1 MKTLLAAIPLHH
13 QIHKILILKLKKMET
28 YSSTNTK
35 LESAKK
41 HVKRIKGFYIH
52 AIVYICVNLMIIV
65 SNSLVAKN
73 GFADADGYMT
83 ALFWGFGLLAHG
95 LAVFAPDFIMGRNWE
110 ERKIQEY
117 LNK

>member
-1 MKTLLAAIPLHH
+1 
-13 QIHKILILKLKKMET
+13 MET

-52 AIVYICVNLMIIV
+52 AIVYICVNLFIIV
-65 SNSLVAKN
+65 ANSLDSSQ

-83 ALFWGFGLLAHG
+83 ALFWGFGLLAH
-95 LAVFAPDFIMGRNWE
+95 AMSVFAPDFILGNNWE
-110 ERKIQEY
+110 ERKIQEI
-117 LNK
+117 LSEK

>member
-1 MKTLLAAIPLHH
+1 
-13 QIHKILILKLKKMET
+13 MET
-28 YSSTNTK
+28 YNTTSQQR
-35 LESAKK
+35 LENAKK
-41 HVKRIKGFYIH
+41 QVKRMKGFYIH

-95 LAVFAPDFIMGRNWE
+95 LAVFAPNFIMGRNWE
-110 ERKIQEY
+110 ERKIQEI
-117 LNK
+117 LNQK

>member
-1 MKTLLAAIPLHH
+1 
-13 QIHKILILKLKKMET
+13 MET
-28 YSSTNTK
+28 YSSTNAK

-52 AIVYICVNLMIIV
+52 AIVYICVNLMIII

-73 GFADADGYMT
+73 GFADTDGYMT
-83 ALFWGFGLLAHG
+83 ALFWGFGLLAH
-95 LAVFAPDFIMGRNWE
+95 AMSVFAPDFILGRNWE

>member
-1 MKTLLAAIPLHH
+1 
-13 QIHKILILKLKKMET
+13 MET

-52 AIVYICVNLMIIV
+52 ATVYICVNLFIIV
-65 SNSLVAKN
+65 ANSLDSSK

-83 ALFWGFGLLAHG
+83 ALFWGFGLLAH
-95 LAVFAPDFIMGRNWE
+95 AMTVFAPDFILGNNWE
-110 ERKIQEY
+110 ERKIHEY
-117 LNK
+117 MNK